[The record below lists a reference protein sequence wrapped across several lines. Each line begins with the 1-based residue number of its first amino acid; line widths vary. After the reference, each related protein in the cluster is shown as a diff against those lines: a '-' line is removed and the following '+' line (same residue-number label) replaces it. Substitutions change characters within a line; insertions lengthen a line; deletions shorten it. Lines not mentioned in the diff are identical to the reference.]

1 MELDQIN
8 VAVPRG
14 KHASESASQ
23 RGLKTRSSCCY
34 LMSPFRFISFASVS
48 ARCSLDASAGTSTRT
63 FSIWRSQSLFIS
75 NRAIAFLHYS
85 FARLF
90 ECISRNYNLAGDSDQ
105 SVVVEVVQ
113 AVSIIWLSV

>member
-34 LMSPFRFISFASVS
+34 LMSPFRFISFASV
-48 ARCSLDASAGTSTRT
+48 SAGTSTRT

>member
-34 LMSPFRFISFASVS
+34 LMSPSRFISFASVF

-63 FSIWRSQSLFIS
+63 FSIWRSRSLFIS

-90 ECISRNYNLAGDSDQ
+90 ECISRNYNLAGESDQ
-105 SVVVEVVQ
+105 SVVVEMVQ